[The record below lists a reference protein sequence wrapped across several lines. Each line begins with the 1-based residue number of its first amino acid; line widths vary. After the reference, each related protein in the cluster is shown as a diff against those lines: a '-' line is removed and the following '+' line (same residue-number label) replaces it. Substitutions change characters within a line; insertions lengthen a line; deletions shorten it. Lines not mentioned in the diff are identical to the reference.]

1 MNLTKIAFCQSGGP
15 LRRIQEW
22 AVVTGHPR
30 MAARRVAPSARQ
42 SSHVMA
48 KSYHRK
54 KKNAMRKII
63 LATGYAMRKA
73 IAAMKTNSQQ
83 KASAAY
89 LEAYARAMK
98 ALKDVENMIHDNP
111 APEGEVEIHWGHVG
125 DMLRIASELEDILP
139 ED

>member
-1 MNLTKIAFCQSGGP
+1 VG
-15 LRRIQEW
+15 
-22 AVVTGHPR
+22 
-30 MAARRVAPSARQ
+30 AAEE
-42 SSHVMA
+42 M
-48 KSYHRK
+48 K
-54 KKNAMRKII
+54 KK

-73 IAAMKTNSQQ
+73 IAAMKTNSKQ
-83 KASAAY
+83 KASATY

-125 DMLRIASELEDILP
+125 DMLRIASNLEDILP